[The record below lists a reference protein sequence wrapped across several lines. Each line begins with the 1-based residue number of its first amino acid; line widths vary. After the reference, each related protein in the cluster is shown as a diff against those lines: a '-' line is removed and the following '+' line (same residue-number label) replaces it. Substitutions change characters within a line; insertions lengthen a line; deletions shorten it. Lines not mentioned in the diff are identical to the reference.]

1 MVDEKEIKKFLEQRK
16 IDILTED
23 ENLKNSIIRDVVTI
37 IKNLKKQEIL
47 KIQKKLDDPN
57 CSVFME
63 PEVYEMLETKNF
75 FWTYKVFNLAT
86 LYVKENNK
94 PKKRIQAKQFKTF
107 CLKHLDNIL
116 FLLQCDEDDIEN
128 QLEAIEKEV
137 LTIRKQITT
146 GSVVYGSKVDK

>member
-1 MVDEKEIKKFLEQRK
+1 MVDEKEIRKFLEQRK

-23 ENLKNSIIRDVVTI
+23 EILKDSIIRDIVTI

-57 CSVFME
+57 CSVFMD
-63 PEVYEMLETKNF
+63 PEVYEMLKTKNF

-86 LYVKENNK
+86 LYVKENRK
-94 PKKRIQAKQFKTF
+94 SKKQIKTKQFKTF

-137 LTIRKQITT
+137 LAIRKQITT
-146 GSVVYGSKVDK
+146 GSVGYGSKVDK

>member
-16 IDILTED
+16 IDVLTED
-23 ENLKNSIIRDVVTI
+23 EILKNLIIRDVVTI

-63 PEVYEMLETKNF
+63 PEVYEMLEIKTF

-86 LYVKENNK
+86 LYIKENNK
-94 PKKRIQAKQFKTF
+94 TKKRIQEKQFKTF

-116 FLLQCDEDDIEN
+116 FLLQCDEDDVEN

-146 GSVVYGSKVDK
+146 GSMVYGSKVDK